1 MVFYTPKIAKILLII
16 DFLLSKKDFWLILRL
31 LLHYNFTTQKSLRII
46 FFGILHPQNCKNLI
60 FCNFLELS
68 HIFGQWSKDQKLN
81 FLQFLGYRIPK
92 NIILRLFCVVKF
104 FDISPLSSIKHPKN
118 HIFAKYQ
125 TIFSPWTTFWVGV
138 L

>member
-1 MVFYTPKIAKILLII
+1 MSQGKKSYNTPTQNVVQGEKFVWYFAKMWFFGCFIQLRGLI
-16 DFLLSKKDFWLILRL
+16 SK
-31 LLHYNFTTQKSLRII
+31 NFTTQKSLRII

-118 HIFAKYQ
+118 HIFAK
-125 TIFSPWTTFWVGV
+125 
-138 L
+138 